1 MTAEARIQSLT
12 EMLKLEP
19 NDLFLNYSLGIE
31 FAALNKLNE
40 AETQYKKVL
49 DFNED
54 YIAVYYQLGKLY
66 EAKNSINEALI
77 VYKLGLEKAKAQ
89 KNNKAINEINEAIF
103 LIED

>member
-1 MTAEARIQSLT
+1 MTSEQRIQSLA

-31 FAALNKLNE
+31 LVAINKLTE

-49 DFNED
+49 DFNKD
-54 YIAVYYQLGKLY
+54 YLAVYYQLGKLY
-66 EAKNSINEALI
+66 EAKDSINEALAI
-77 VYKLGLEKAKAQ
+77 YRLGLEKAKSQ

>member
-1 MTAEARIQSLT
+1 MTAEVRIQSLT

-19 NDLFLNYSLGIE
+19 NDVFLNYSLGIE
-31 FAALNKLNE
+31 YMALNKLNE
-40 AETQYKKVL
+40 AEAQFKNVL
-49 DFNED
+49 SINAD

-66 EAKNSINEALI
+66 EALAINSEALKS
-77 VYKLGLEKAKAQ
+77 YKLGLEKAKSQ